1 MTLNYQT
8 LFERSLAGVFRQTLD
23 GRLVDCNDACAKILG
38 YDSPEDLLSASSF
51 NYISASDPL
60 AIQAALRDLGSLA
73 GLEVGMRARNGRPVW
88 VFTNLS
94 LIEEDGQQFADGIML
109 EITEQRAAAERF
121 EQHAYHDPLT
131 GLPNRTLFVERM
143 NVFLAQARRHKRPL
157 AVMFVDLDHFELINT
172 TFGPGLADRLL
183 KVIGDRL
190 WVSLRTE
197 DTVARFGSDEFVVSI
212 SEFGTGDNIAIIAQR
227 LLDAVSRPENIDGHE
242 IYVNGSIGIAVYPE
256 DGMDSDTLIKNAEA
270 AMYRAKQLGRNTFRL
285 YQPEAN
291 ARAFER
297 QTLVTALKRALDR
310 EEFVLHYQPQVN
322 VQTGKIDVVEALLR
336 WRHPEMG
343 LVEPSAFLPAAEE
356 GQLMS
361 AIGQWVM
368 REVCRQLKLWQ
379 QLGLRPITMGVNL
392 SPRQFGHAD
401 LLRMVERSILEF
413 GIDPSQIEL
422 EVSQEAVNDPDN
434 AVPRLTALKKIG
446 VRIAI
451 DDFGTGRTALS
462 DLKRLPIDAVK
473 IDKGFIRN
481 VTTQSDDAAIV
492 EAVIRM
498 ARGFDIRVVAE
509 GVETKDQMTFLWNRR
524 CTDMQGFFFGK
535 PLPAA
540 ALEETL
546 RMQH

>member
-1 MTLNYQT
+1 VTFNYQSF
-8 LFERSLAGVFRQTLD
+8 FERNLAGVFRQTLD
-23 GRLVDCNDACAKILG
+23 GRLVDCNDACASILG
-38 YDSPEDLLSASSF
+38 YDSPEDLLNTASF
-51 NYISASDPL
+51 NYISQSDPL

-73 GLEVGMRARNGRPVW
+73 GLEVGMRAKNGRPVW

-94 LIEEDGQQFADGIML
+94 LVEEDGQQYADGIML

-212 SEFGTGDNIAIIAQR
+212 SEFGSGDNIAIIAQR
-227 LLDAVSRPENIDGHE
+227 LLDAVSRPETIDGHE
-242 IYVNGSIGIAVYPE
+242 IYVNSSIGIAVYPE
-256 DGMDSDTLIKNAEA
+256 DGTDADTLIKNAEA

-322 VQTGKIDVVEALLR
+322 VQTGKIEVVEALLR

-356 GQLMS
+356 GQLMN
-361 AIGQWVM
+361 AIGQWVL

-392 SPRQFGHAD
+392 SPRQFGHGD
-401 LLRMVERSILEF
+401 LLRIVERSIKDF
-413 GIDPSQIEL
+413 GIDPSLIEL
-422 EVSQEAVNDPDN
+422 EISQEAVNDPDS
-434 AVPRLTALKKIG
+434 AVPRLEALKKIG

>member
-1 MTLNYQT
+1 
-8 LFERSLAGVFRQTLD
+8 
-23 GRLVDCNDACAKILG
+23 
-38 YDSPEDLLSASSF
+38 
-51 NYISASDPL
+51 
-60 AIQAALRDLGSLA
+60 
-73 GLEVGMRARNGRPVW
+73 
-88 VFTNLS
+88 
-94 LIEEDGQQFADGIML
+94 
-109 EITEQRAAAERF
+109 
-121 EQHAYHDPLT
+121 
-131 GLPNRTLFVERM
+131 
-143 NVFLAQARRHKRPL
+143 
-157 AVMFVDLDHFELINT
+157 
-172 TFGPGLADRLL
+172 
-183 KVIGDRL
+183 
-190 WVSLRTE
+190 
-197 DTVARFGSDEFVVSI
+197 
-212 SEFGTGDNIAIIAQR
+212 
-227 LLDAVSRPENIDGHE
+227 
-242 IYVNGSIGIAVYPE
+242 
-256 DGMDSDTLIKNAEA
+256 MDSDTLIKNAEA
-270 AMYRAKQLGRNTFRL
+270 AMYRAKQLGRNSYRL

-356 GQLMS
+356 GQLMN

-413 GIDPSQIEL
+413 GIDPSLIEL
-422 EVSQEAVNDPDN
+422 EISQEAVNDPDN

>member
-1 MTLNYQT
+1 VTLNYQSF
-8 LFERSLAGVFRQTLD
+8 FERSLAGVFRQTLD
-23 GRLVDCNDACAKILG
+23 GRLVDCNEACANILG
-38 YDSPEDLLSASSF
+38 YESPEDLLNTASF

-73 GLEVGMRARNGRPVW
+73 GLEVGMRAKNGRPVW
-88 VFTNLS
+88 VFANLS
-94 LIEEDGQQFADGIML
+94 LVEEDGQQFADGIML

-157 AVMFVDLDHFELINT
+157 AVMFIDLDHFELINT

-212 SEFGTGDNIAIIAQR
+212 SEFGSGDNIAIIAQR
-227 LLDAVSRPENIDGHE
+227 LLDAVSRPETIDGHE
-242 IYVNGSIGIAVYPE
+242 IYVNSSIGIAVYPE
-256 DGMDSDTLIKNAEA
+256 DGTDSDTLIKNGEA
-270 AMYRAKQLGRNTFRL
+270 AMYRAKQLGRNTYRL

-297 QTLVTALKRALDR
+297 QTLVTALKRALER

-356 GQLMS
+356 GHLMS

-392 SPRQFGHAD
+392 SPRQFGHGD
-401 LLRMVERSILEF
+401 LLAMVERSIRDY
-413 GIDPSQIEL
+413 GIDPSLIEL
-422 EVSQEAVNDPDN
+422 EVSQEAVNDPDS

-462 DLKRLPIDAVK
+462 DLKLLPIDAVK
-473 IDKGFIRN
+473 IDKAFIRN